1 MEYRVEE
8 LASAAGVKVDTVR
21 FYQRRGVLAPPRR
34 EGRVAIYGDGH
45 LEQLR
50 RVRELLAEGF
60 TLAQIARL
68 FESEV
73 SPDATPGDDP
83 DAALLRALVRE
94 TVGERTLS
102 RAELAAQSQVPEA
115 LIVATCAA
123 GLIEPIR
130 VAGEERFTPADAE
143 MARAGLDILG
153 RGFPLQALL
162 ELAVEHARGVE
173 RTADA
178 AIELFDEHV
187 IEPAGS
193 DGAEAE
199 AIAEAFR
206 QLLPQVA
213 RLVAL
218 HFQRTLVNRALERLR
233 NKGDHEAFERALSE
247 TQSAHL
253 EVAWRR

>member
-1 MEYRVEE
+1 MEYRVED

-21 FYQRRGVLAPPRR
+21 FYQGRGLLQAPRR
-34 EGRVAIYGDGH
+34 EGRVAVYGEPH
-45 LEQLR
+45 LKQLR
-50 RVRELLAEGF
+50 RVRQLLADGF

-68 FESEV
+68 FEKESDEGRDRAEA
-73 SPDATPGDDP
+73 SD
-83 DAALLRALVRE
+83 ALLTALVRE
-94 TVGERTLS
+94 TVGERMLTRS
-102 RAELAAQSQVPEA
+102 ELAAESQVPEA
-115 LIVATCAA
+115 LISATCAA

-130 VAGEERFTPADAE
+130 VSGEDRFTRADAE

-162 ELAVEHARGVE
+162 ELAVDHARGVE
-173 RTADA
+173 RVADA

-187 IEPAGS
+187 IDETGS
-193 DGAEAE
+193 DAAEAE
-199 AIAEAFR
+199 AVAEAFR
-206 QLLPQVA
+206 DLLPQVA

-233 NKGDHEAFERALSE
+233 NRGDYGALEKALSE

-253 EVAWRR
+253 EVSWRR